1 MLGKPKFPLRHP
13 PGASPGGVRVRRA
26 AWGGGKH
33 LISSS
38 RRVPAPAVGNTE
50 PPSSTPG
57 DSSGRARNAGKR
69 RTDAFMNGLFV
80 SLSPGSP
87 IFFFNYF
94 FFPLPFSPHTCPAAQ
109 SSLADMAVSRNYEIV
124 DVALLICTPRADVS
138 SSWSFFTT
146 KFPLSE
152 KVEDKE
158 LLFFLR
164 DVTLGT

>member
-1 MLGKPKFPLRHP
+1 MLGKPNFPLRHP
-13 PGASPGGVRVRRA
+13 PRASPGGVRVKRV

-33 LISSS
+33 LFSSS

-50 PPSSTPG
+50 PPSSTPS

-87 IFFFNYF
+87 IFFIII

-124 DVALLICTPRADVS
+124 GVALLICTLCADVS
-138 SSWSFFTT
+138 SSWGFFTT
-146 KFPLSE
+146 KFPLFE

>member
-1 MLGKPKFPLRHP
+1 MLGKPNFPLRHP
-13 PGASPGGVRVRRA
+13 PRASPGGVRVRRA

-33 LISSS
+33 LFSSS

-87 IFFFNYF
+87 IFFFLIIF
-94 FFPLPFSPHTCPAAQ
+94 FSP
-109 SSLADMAVSRNYEIV
+109 
-124 DVALLICTPRADVS
+124 
-138 SSWSFFTT
+138 SFFT
-146 KFPLSE
+146 PHLSSGP
-152 KVEDKE
+152 KQFSRYGSLQE
-158 LLFFLR
+158 LWNCGCGSADLYPACRCFVKLGFFHDEISSFWEGR
-164 DVTLGT
+164 GQGTAFLS

>member
-1 MLGKPKFPLRHP
+1 MGANISFPAAGEFQPLPWVTRSLPPALPATPLGER
-13 PGASPGGVRVRRA
+13 
-26 AWGGGKH
+26 
-33 LISSS
+33 
-38 RRVPAPAVGNTE
+38 E
-50 PPSSTPG
+50 
-57 DSSGRARNAGKR
+57 KR